1 VIRTIADAETAF
13 GLTHLE
19 HLDRGADIP
28 VITRSACQGDVSVRR
43 VMPVAPAGA
52 PVLPAGAAVLR
63 GDHAHVIF
71 AVPGEGKD
79 PAAYAPAGPGDGLLA
94 LGVLTV
100 PEGSQALLDHPEH
113 GDLLIAPGTYV
124 IGRQREFA
132 GQWRAVA
139 D

>member
-1 VIRTIADAETAF
+1 MIKTIADAETAF
-13 GLTHLE
+13 GLTHLQ

-28 VITRSACQGDVSVRR
+28 LITRSACQGDVPVRHVR
-43 VMPVAPAGA
+43 PTAPAGA
-52 PVLPAGAAVLR
+52 PVPPGGVTVLR

-71 AVPGEGKD
+71 AVPGEGKN
-79 PAAYAPAGPGDGLLA
+79 PVAYALAEPGDGPLA

-100 PEGSQALLDHPEH
+100 PEGWQALLDHPEH